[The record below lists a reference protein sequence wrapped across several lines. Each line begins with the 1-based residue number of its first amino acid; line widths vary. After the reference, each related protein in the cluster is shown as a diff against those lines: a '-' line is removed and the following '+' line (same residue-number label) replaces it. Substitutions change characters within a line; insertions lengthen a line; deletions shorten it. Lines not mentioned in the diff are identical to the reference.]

1 MKKKL
6 LSLAMSLV
14 VGMVSL
20 PFVKVTPAQA
30 ASYRRV
36 IIWQKAP
43 ACVYWYKNTTEYGY
57 NIMFM
62 DNDFDEYWLSTSH
75 PVPSHLLTRF
85 DPLIT
90 PTYTEVYVSQNLLDN
105 SYYFL
110 HCV

>member
-6 LSLAMSLV
+6 LSLAMSLAI
-14 VGMVSL
+14 GISGL
-20 PFVKVTPAQA
+20 PFMKAQKADA
-30 ASYRRV
+30 ASYRIA

-62 DNDFDEYWLSTSH
+62 DNDFDEYWITTTH
-75 PVPSHLLTRF
+75 PVPAHLLTRF
-85 DPLIT
+85 DPMIT
-90 PTYTEVYVSQNLLDN
+90 PTCTPVYVSQSLLDN
-105 SYYFL
+105 NYYFL